1 MINPKKG
8 TFVMVLPVLQ
18 SNSVLKED
26 NKSNIDSIILEL
38 NDSIETDIKNAILQD
53 MSKKY
58 KSNINQNFLDSF

>member
-8 TFVMVLPVLQ
+8 TFIMVLPVNQ
-18 SNSVLKED
+18 SKSILKEE

-58 KSNINQNFLDSF
+58 KSNINQNFLNSF